1 MKLRIDF
8 YDEDRPDG
16 DQLLFFVEESKF
28 DDLST
33 LRAEVVGALEDA
45 WKMSTKKGRKP

>member
-16 DQLLFFVEESKF
+16 DQLLFFVEPERNERRESF
-28 DDLST
+28 YNRVLT
-33 LRAEVVGALEDA
+33 AVEDA
-45 WKMSTKKGRKP
+45 LQGRR